1 MGIRVPHLRRPIKD
15 LYLLGQKLVFC
26 NSDFDESTTRMRPLM
41 VYLYL
46 TSVHLMGG
54 CLMGV
59 YLGRVSDGRVSHGR
73 VSRACI

>member
-1 MGIRVPHLRRPIKD
+1 
-15 LYLLGQKLVFC
+15 
-26 NSDFDESTTRMRPLM
+26 MRPLM

-59 YLGRVSDGRVSHGR
+59 YLGRVSPGKTYFST
-73 VSRACI
+73 ACAYPIAIGCLLGCDRL